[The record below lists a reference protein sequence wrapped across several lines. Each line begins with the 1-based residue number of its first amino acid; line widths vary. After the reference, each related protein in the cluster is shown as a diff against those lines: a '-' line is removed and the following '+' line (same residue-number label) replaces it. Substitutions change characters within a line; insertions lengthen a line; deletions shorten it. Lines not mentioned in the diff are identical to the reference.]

1 MKHNALFPIVTM
13 VFAVHVFVTAE
24 KVEAVH
30 MANGVKIGEVSS
42 SSVNIWTRLR
52 IKEAGKGDLHK
63 STESIPLELRA
74 KTE

>member
-30 MANGVKIGEVSS
+30 MAKGIKIGEVSS
-42 SSVNIWTRLR
+42 SSVI
-52 IKEAGKGDLHK
+52 I
-63 STESIPLELRA
+63 
-74 KTE
+74 